1 LTASGASS
9 FILRSAPLLDRAAR
23 LTGDL
28 MMRTFRLAILALFAS
43 LSALAVSGAVAQEQ
57 TQPSTD
63 IPATNTFGR
72 WTTIIDALE
81 TGQDSYKTCAASTA
95 FVDGSGNA
103 GTLTLSISTGDA
115 LPPDAYPAI
124 VITVGNKDLPTGKKI
139 AATFGDPGVKVSAT
153 VYSNDAVNG
162 RPSWTVDNQAKT
174 SLALLRAMRKVVS
187 LDVVFGKQTV
197 TSIPMDGFTKAYRNL
212 GTSCGFPTKD
222 VAP

>member
-1 LTASGASS
+1 
-9 FILRSAPLLDRAAR
+9 
-23 LTGDL
+23 
-28 MMRTFRLAILALFAS
+28 MMRIFHPVILALFGS
-43 LSALAVSGAVAQEQ
+43 LAAFTVSGAVAQEQ

-63 IPATNTFGR
+63 MPATTTFGR
-72 WTTIIDALE
+72 WTTIIDALD
-81 TGQDSYKTCAASTA
+81 TGQDSHKTCAASTA
-95 FVDGSGNA
+95 FLDGSGNA

-124 VITVGNKDLPTGKKI
+124 MITVANKELPTGKKI

-153 VYSNDAVNG
+153 VYSNDAAG

-174 SLALLRAMRKVVS
+174 SLALLRAMRQVIS
-187 LDVVFGKQTV
+187 LDVTFGKQTV
-197 TSIPMDGFTKAYRNL
+197 ASIPMDGFTKAYRNL

>member
-1 LTASGASS
+1 
-9 FILRSAPLLDRAAR
+9 
-23 LTGDL
+23 
-28 MMRTFRLAILALFAS
+28 MRTYRRSILALFG
-43 LSALAVSGAVAQEQ
+43 ALAGFAVSGAVAQEQ
-57 TQPSTD
+57 PSTD
-63 IPATNTFGR
+63 GPATNTFGR
-72 WTTIIDALE
+72 WTTIIDALD
-81 TGQDSYKTCAASTA
+81 TGQDSHKTCAASTA

-115 LPPDAYPAI
+115 LPPDAYPSI
-124 VITVGNKDLPTGKKI
+124 VITVGDKDLPTGKKI

-153 VYSNDAVNG
+153 VYSNDAIKG